1 MTGKKKEKKEK
12 ICLNYF
18 FVQQGKVL
26 DFFSLLLP
34 LIGLVL
40 FQQEIARP

>member
-12 ICLNYF
+12 LFLNYF
-18 FVQQGKVL
+18 FVQQSEAL
-26 DFFSLLLP
+26 DFFPLFLP

-40 FQQEIARP
+40 FQQETARP